1 MDCNDSS
8 LIGGPHPVSRCAG
21 RLGAKPPLP
30 YLDEDIILK
39 RIPDAKQVAETERQ
53 GPAFRCA
60 TSSGLA
66 IARNRGRAGVF

>member
-1 MDCNDSS
+1 
-8 LIGGPHPVSRCAG
+8 VSRCAG

-39 RIPDAKQVAETERQ
+39 RIPDAKQVTETERQ
-53 GPAFRCA
+53 GPAFRRA

-66 IARNRGRAGVF
+66 IA

>member
-1 MDCNDSS
+1 
-8 LIGGPHPVSRCAG
+8 VSRCAG

-39 RIPDAKQVAETERQ
+39 RISDAKQVAETKRQ
-53 GPAFRCA
+53 GPAFRRA